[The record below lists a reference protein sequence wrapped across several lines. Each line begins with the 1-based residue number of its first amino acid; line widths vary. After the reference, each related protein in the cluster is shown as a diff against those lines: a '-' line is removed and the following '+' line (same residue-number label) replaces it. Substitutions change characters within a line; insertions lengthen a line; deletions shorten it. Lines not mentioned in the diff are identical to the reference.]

1 MVNTSNS
8 KTEINTF
15 NVLGNPHSMP
25 LWTSSC
31 SYTIAPPIDQRA
43 CAGGTGV
50 LRLTFR

>member
-31 SYTIAPPIDQRA
+31 SYTIAPRSIKGRA
-43 CAGGTGV
+43 PAAPACSG
-50 LRLTFR
+50 